1 MKKQCLILFV
11 LLSCSAFTQEL
22 NIKGGRGGL
31 LSFGQRTTLS
41 TFNGD
46 HERAAVG
53 LGGQFRLQLSD
64 RVNTEWFMDYLPVTN
79 QFTRRN
85 DLHIGWS
92 VMFYLL
98 SNPTPKVQPYIL
110 AGHCFD
116 RTLQTE
122 LANRS
127 NKIDRWS
134 SAVQGGLGVHF
145 NLTPRFD
152 ISLSSQYMIHLG
164 TDIHSHVE
172 EDGSVHFEKHKGG
185 SLEGHLLTS
194 LTLNYKIAD
203 LWKSKRK

>member
-1 MKKQCLILFV
+1 MKMRIALLFAII
-11 LLSCSAFTQEL
+11 SCYASSQEL
-22 NIKGGRGGL
+22 ALKGGRGGI

-41 TFNGD
+41 AFNGD
-46 HERAAVG
+46 HERTAIG
-53 LGGQFRLQLSD
+53 LGGQFRIQLSD
-64 RVNTEWFMDYLPVTN
+64 RVNTEWFLDYLPVTN
-79 QFTRRN
+79 QYTRRN

-98 SNPTPKVQPYIL
+98 NHPEPKVQPYIV

-122 LANRS
+122 LADRS
-127 NKIDRWS
+127 NRIDRWS

-145 NLTPRFD
+145 NLTRRLD
-152 ISLSSQYMIHLG
+152 VSLSSQYMIHLG
-164 TDIHSHVE
+164 TDIHSHIE
-172 EDGSVHFEKHKGG
+172 ENGSVHFEHHKGG

>member
-1 MKKQCLILFV
+1 MKKRCVIWFVILSSYSF
-11 LLSCSAFTQEL
+11 AQEL
-22 NIKGGRGGL
+22 PLKGGRGGIL
-31 LSFGQRTTLS
+31 AFGQRTTLS
-41 TFNGD
+41 AFNGD
-46 HERAAVG
+46 QERPAVG

-64 RVNTEWFMDYLPVTN
+64 RVNTEWFLDYLPVTN
-79 QFTRRN
+79 EFTRRN

-98 SNPTPKVQPYIL
+98 NNPAPKVQPYIV

-122 LANRS
+122 LADRS
-127 NKIDRWS
+127 NHIERWS

-152 ISLSSQYMIHLG
+152 VSLSSQYMIHLG

-172 EDGSVHFEKHKGG
+172 EDGRVAFEKHKGG

-194 LTLNYKIAD
+194 LTLNYKLVD
-203 LWKSKRK
+203 LWKSNRK

>member
-1 MKKQCLILFV
+1 MKKRCIVLFV
-11 LLSCSAFTQEL
+11 ILSSCSFAQEL
-22 NIKGGRGGL
+22 NVKGGRGGIF
-31 LSFGQRTTLS
+31 SFGQRTTLS

-46 HERAAVG
+46 HERPAVG
-53 LGGQFRLQLSD
+53 LGGQLRLQLSD

-79 QFTRRN
+79 EYTRRN

-98 SNPTPKVQPYIL
+98 NNPTPKVQPYIL

-122 LANRS
+122 LADRT
-127 NKIDRWS
+127 NKIERWS

-145 NLTPRFD
+145 NLTQRFD
-152 ISLSSQYMIHLG
+152 VSISSQYMIHLG

-172 EDGSVHFEKHKGG
+172 EDGSVEFEKHKGG

-194 LTLNYKIAD
+194 LTLNYKLAD